1 VEVEKNK
8 HWLLLCREDIVKS
21 LEWGACAE
29 WSNQDFEL
37 LSEKI
42 WEKTNVKLSL
52 STMKRIWG
60 KVKYENFP
68 NSVTLNALSAFLGY
82 SNWRDFCDQHP
93 IPEIKAISVFAEK
106 IPPITD
112 SNRAIESRLKMF
124 IRTNLRRKGI
134 TLVTILAAAVVV
146 IIMYS
151 KKEKKQEVSSSYQ
164 FTSKKVTD
172 NLPNSVV
179 FTYAGT
185 NASDSVMIQE
195 EWDSTRTVKVDAAG
209 EQHTSVYYYPG
220 YFRAKLI
227 VNNRVVQESPVV
239 IQTKGWKAI
248 AGRKPL
254 PIYFKDKDINQKGF
268 IGISADQLEKALST
282 NDLNSKLV
290 EFDNVREFPGIN
302 SRDFTFE
309 VTLRNASTVEESL
322 CRQIRVVV
330 LGTDD
335 AIVLPLADVGC
346 IAKLDLFTGDAPI
359 TGFDHDLSAF
369 GCDFSRFQ
377 DLKCQVEGQILSV
390 FLNDKMVFTAPERK
404 ALGRIVGTKI
414 FFEGAGQVQHVKLWS
429 GKTAYTLLK

>member
-1 VEVEKNK
+1 VEKNR
-8 HWLLLCREDIVKS
+8 HWLVICREDIEKS
-21 LEWGACAE
+21 LEWGACTE
-29 WSNQDFEL
+29 WSNEDFEF

-60 KVKYENFP
+60 RVKYENFP
-68 NSVTLNALSAFLGY
+68 NSVTLNALAAFLGY
-82 SNWRDFCDQHP
+82 SNWRDFCDHHP
-93 IPEIKAISVFAEK
+93 IPEIKAVSDLAEE
-106 IPPITD
+106 IAPIID
-112 SNRAIESRLKMF
+112 SNRTIESHLKIF
-124 IRTNLRRKGI
+124 RSTNLLGKGI
-134 TLVTILAAAVVV
+134 AILTILAVAVIV
-146 IIMYS
+146 IIRYS
-151 KKEKKQEVSSSYQ
+151 KREKKYEVSSFYK

-185 NASDSVMIQE
+185 KGADSVMIQE
-195 EWDSTRTVKVDAAG
+195 DWDSTRMVKIDAAG

-220 YFRAKLI
+220 YFLAKLF
-227 VNNRVVQESPVV
+227 VNNRVVKESPVV

-254 PIYFKDKDINQKGF
+254 PVYFNDSDINQKGF
-268 IGISADQLEKALST
+268 MGISADKLEKVLNV
-282 NDLNSKLV
+282 NDLNNKLV

-302 SRDFTFE
+302 SIDFTFE

-335 AIVLPLADVGC
+335 AIVLPLADAGC

-359 TGFDHDLSAF
+359 VGTDHDLSAF

-377 DLKCQVEGQILSV
+377 ELKCQVKDQMLSV
-390 FLNDKMVFTAPERK
+390 FLNGKMVFTASERK
-404 ALGRIVGTKI
+404 SLGRIVGTKI
-414 FFEGAGQVQHVKLWS
+414 FFEGAGQVQHVSLSS
-429 GKTAYTLLK
+429 GKIEYTLLK